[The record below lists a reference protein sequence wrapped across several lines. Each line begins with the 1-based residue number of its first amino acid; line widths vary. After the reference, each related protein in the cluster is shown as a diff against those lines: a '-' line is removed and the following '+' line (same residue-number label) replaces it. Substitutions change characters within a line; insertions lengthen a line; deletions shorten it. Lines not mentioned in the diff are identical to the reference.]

1 MNSTLAASNSTL
13 IHENKALNGLMKE
26 YEGALENLMSSFRV
40 RAQNVHSAEL
50 DLIRRYEEQLLD
62 REEEDSKRE
71 LEDGIAF
78 SVAIERVSALLR
90 GLVSA
95 LEGESVD
102 RETELVRL
110 RKENEGLKILA
121 QLQSLQ
127 S

>member
-1 MNSTLAASNSTL
+1 
-13 IHENKALNGLMKE
+13 
-26 YEGALENLMSSFRV
+26 MSSFRV

-78 SVAIERVSALLR
+78 SVAIERISALLR
-90 GLVSA
+90 GLVGA